1 MQNSLL
7 VDRITAGNKGWRKR
21 MKRILLIEDDLSL
34 INGLS
39 FAVKKQGYMLEV
51 ARTRYEKEKVWAEE
65 KYDLVIL
72 DVSLPD
78 GSGFDICRDI
88 RKTSKVPIIF
98 LTAADEETDIIMG
111 LDIGGD
117 DYITKPF
124 KLAVFMSRINALLRR
139 SDNFYQKDMELY
151 SNGITIH
158 LLKGEVYKNNEK
170 VELTANEY
178 KLLHLLM
185 ENPDQVLS
193 PEQILNDLWDC
204 DGNYVDSNTLTV
216 YIRRLRTKIEDD
228 PGKPGRIVTVRRMGY
243 KWNSAE

>member
-1 MQNSLL
+1 
-7 VDRITAGNKGWRKR
+7 
-21 MKRILLIEDDLSL
+21 MKRILLVEDDLSL

-39 FAVKKQGYMLEV
+39 FAIKKQGYLLDV
-51 ARTRYEKEKVWAEE
+51 ARSSYEKDKMWTDG
-65 KYDLVIL
+65 KYNLVIL

-78 GSGFDICRDI
+78 GSGFDICREI
-88 RKTSKVPIIF
+88 RKTSKVPIMF

-139 SDNFYQKDMELY
+139 GDNFNQIDTELN
-151 SNGITIH
+151 SNGITVQ

-170 VELTANEY
+170 IELTANEY
-178 KLLHLLM
+178 KLLCLFM
-185 ENPDQVLS
+185 ENPDMVLS
-193 PEQILNDLWDC
+193 PEQILSRLWDC
-204 DGNYVDSNTLTV
+204 EEDYIDNNTLTV

-228 PGKPGRIVTVRRMGY
+228 PGNPRRIVTIRRMGY
-243 KWNSAE
+243 KRNTVS